1 MTYVSVDDML
11 IKTGQTC
18 KLCNQS
24 IAIIPDESKPVKY
37 FKHYHLV
44 GGTVTFTVG
53 RGITKHSSGLC
64 YYHLKKRN
72 GLFATDW
79 VYQARQEMLAKKLRE
94 ASL

>member
-11 IKTGQTC
+11 QKTGQTC
-18 KLCNQS
+18 KLCSQQ
-24 IAIIPDESKPVKY
+24 IAHITDESKPVRY
-37 FKHYHLV
+37 FKHFHLV
-44 GGTVTFTVG
+44 GGSTTFTIG

-72 GLFATDW
+72 GLFNTDW
-79 VYQARQEMLAKKLRE
+79 IYQARQELVAKKLRE